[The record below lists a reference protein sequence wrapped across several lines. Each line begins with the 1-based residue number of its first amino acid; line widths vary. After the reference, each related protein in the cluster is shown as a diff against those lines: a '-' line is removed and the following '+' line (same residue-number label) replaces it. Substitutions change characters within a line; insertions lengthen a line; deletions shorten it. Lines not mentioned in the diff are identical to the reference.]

1 MFRALL
7 VVALIVG
14 VMVGIKDG
22 RGLERT
28 GVVSSCS
35 AVAPPKGQTGY
46 WHACRAGK
54 LEGRPNLTR
63 RSCVSHGVFGAF
75 EYWRCPSPLNATRS

>member
-1 MFRALL
+1 MFRGLL
-7 VVALIVG
+7 IVALIVG

-22 RGLERT
+22 RPLERT
-28 GVVSSCS
+28 GVMSSCT
-35 AVAPPKGQTGY
+35 AVAAPKAQTGY

-63 RSCVSHGVFGAF
+63 HSCVSHGVVGAF
-75 EYWRCPSPLNATRS
+75 EYWRCPSPIANTRS